1 MVFSKKL
8 VDWYKVNKRDL
19 PWRDISNAYR
29 IWISEIILQQ
39 TKVSQGLPYYLKF
52 IDTFP
57 NVADLANANL
67 DNVMKIWQGLG
78 YYSRARNM
86 HTTAKIIVNDYNGE
100 FPNDYTQ
107 ILALPGIGPYTAA
120 AISSFAFNLPHAVV
134 DGNVVR
140 VLSRVFGLNLD
151 FYSKIGKEK
160 FYELADKCLIK
171 NNPSLYNSAIMDFGS
186 IQCLYKSPNCYN
198 CPMQDFCFAFNKN
211 LINKLPKKSKKVKK
225 KIKFINFLVIDFND
239 RVAVLKKNSGIWKDM
254 YEFPSIETKKE
265 VDLDSLTNSDNWK
278 SIFKYRDFEI
288 LNVSK
293 TYTHQL
299 THQKIIAKFWHIS
312 SKSDLKK
319 NLDFVKKSNLNSL
332 PMSRLMEKFLES
344 NYLK

>member
-107 ILALPGIGPYTAA
+107 ILALPGIGPYT
-120 AISSFAFNLPHAVV
+120 
-134 DGNVVR
+134 
-140 VLSRVFGLNLD
+140 
-151 FYSKIGKEK
+151 
-160 FYELADKCLIK
+160 
-171 NNPSLYNSAIMDFGS
+171 LYRYFI
-186 IQCLYKSPNCYN
+186 
-198 CPMQDFCFAFNKN
+198 FCF
-211 LINKLPKKSKKVKK
+211 
-225 KIKFINFLVIDFND
+225 
-239 RVAVLKKNSGIWKDM
+239 
-254 YEFPSIETKKE
+254 
-265 VDLDSLTNSDNWK
+265 
-278 SIFKYRDFEI
+278 
-288 LNVSK
+288 
-293 TYTHQL
+293 
-299 THQKIIAKFWHIS
+299 
-312 SKSDLKK
+312 
-319 NLDFVKKSNLNSL
+319 
-332 PMSRLMEKFLES
+332 
-344 NYLK
+344 

>member
-1 MVFSKKL
+1 MIFSKKL

-19 PWRDISNAYR
+19 PWRDISSAYR

-57 NVADLANANL
+57 KVDDLANANL

-86 HTTAKIIVNDYNGE
+86 HVTAKIIVNDYNGE

-140 VLSRVFGLNLD
+140 VLSRFFGLNLD
-151 FYSKIGKEK
+151 FNSKIGK
-160 FYELADKCLIK
+160 
-171 NNPSLYNSAIMDFGS
+171 
-186 IQCLYKSPNCYN
+186 
-198 CPMQDFCFAFNKN
+198 
-211 LINKLPKKSKKVKK
+211 
-225 KIKFINFLVIDFND
+225 
-239 RVAVLKKNSGIWKDM
+239 
-254 YEFPSIETKKE
+254 
-265 VDLDSLTNSDNWK
+265 
-278 SIFKYRDFEI
+278 
-288 LNVSK
+288 
-293 TYTHQL
+293 
-299 THQKIIAKFWHIS
+299 
-312 SKSDLKK
+312 
-319 NLDFVKKSNLNSL
+319 
-332 PMSRLMEKFLES
+332 
-344 NYLK
+344 

>member
-19 PWRDISNAYR
+19 PWRDISSAYR

-57 NVADLANANL
+57 KVDDLANANL

-86 HTTAKIIVNDYNGE
+86 HATAKIIVNDYNGE

-120 AISSFAFNLPHAVV
+120 AILSFAFNLPHAVV

-140 VLSRVFGLNLD
+140 VLSRVFGLSLD
-151 FYSKIGKEK
+151 FNSKRGKEK
-160 FYELADKCLIK
+160 FYELAD
-171 NNPSLYNSAIMDFGS
+171 
-186 IQCLYKSPNCYN
+186 
-198 CPMQDFCFAFNKN
+198 
-211 LINKLPKKSKKVKK
+211 
-225 KIKFINFLVIDFND
+225 
-239 RVAVLKKNSGIWKDM
+239 
-254 YEFPSIETKKE
+254 
-265 VDLDSLTNSDNWK
+265 
-278 SIFKYRDFEI
+278 
-288 LNVSK
+288 
-293 TYTHQL
+293 
-299 THQKIIAKFWHIS
+299 
-312 SKSDLKK
+312 
-319 NLDFVKKSNLNSL
+319 
-332 PMSRLMEKFLES
+332 
-344 NYLK
+344 